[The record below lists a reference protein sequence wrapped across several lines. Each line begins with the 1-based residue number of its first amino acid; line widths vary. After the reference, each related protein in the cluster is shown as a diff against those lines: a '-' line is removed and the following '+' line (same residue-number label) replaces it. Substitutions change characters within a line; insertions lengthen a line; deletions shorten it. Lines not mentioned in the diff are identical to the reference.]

1 MASVTNFIGK
11 DIWVRTTNGD
21 EYTGELFCYDMTD
34 SNSFII
40 RQRSADGKANY
51 AWIKTSIVRELKAL
65 HPDADQQ
72 TADQDIASLP
82 PIDLF
87 QIEEAERKGEEYF
100 ASMRDSFGVGVSQ
113 EAQEVFD
120 SLAKTMPCR
129 WSQQDIRC
137 YEVTIAAPYTPD
149 NCRGGSDA
157 AELTRVKKV
166 LEGVRAKMT
175 RRTNSRFSNTSS
187 EIEP

>member
-11 DIWVRTTNGD
+11 EIWIRTTNGN
-21 EYTGELFCYDMTD
+21 EYTGELFCYDITD
-34 SNSFII
+34 SNSFIL
-40 RQRSADGKANY
+40 RQRSSDGKANY

-65 HPDADQQ
+65 HPDEQ
-72 TADQDIASLP
+72 TPDQDLTSLP
-82 PIDLF
+82 QIDLH

-100 ASMRDSFGVGVSQ
+100 ASIRDTFGVGVSQ
-113 EAQEVFD
+113 DAQEVFD

-129 WSQQDIRC
+129 WSHQDIRC
-137 YEVTIAAPYTPD
+137 YEVSISAPYTPD
-149 NCRGGSDA
+149 NCRGGSDS

-175 RRTNSRFSNTSS
+175 RRSTSRISNTSS